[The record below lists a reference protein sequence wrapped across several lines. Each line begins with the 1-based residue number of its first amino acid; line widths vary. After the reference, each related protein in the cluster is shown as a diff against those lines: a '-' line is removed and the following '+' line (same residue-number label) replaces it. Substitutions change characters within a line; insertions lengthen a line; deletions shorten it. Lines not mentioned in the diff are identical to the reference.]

1 MTEPQLKRV
10 HIFQLLYFKGLVN
23 AEVQISVIL
32 VIPFFIAALLVL
44 FSPTTG
50 FLDVDLQPVS
60 CVRCQHSS
68 DWLFVTGVQRDHPT
82 QQRITREAPS

>member
-1 MTEPQLKRV
+1 MGLLWSVFYMLKVSSCPYFFLMTKPQLKRV

-32 VIPFFIAALLVL
+32 VIPFFVAAMLVL

-60 CVRCQHSS
+60 CVR
-68 DWLFVTGVQRDHPT
+68 R
-82 QQRITREAPS
+82 